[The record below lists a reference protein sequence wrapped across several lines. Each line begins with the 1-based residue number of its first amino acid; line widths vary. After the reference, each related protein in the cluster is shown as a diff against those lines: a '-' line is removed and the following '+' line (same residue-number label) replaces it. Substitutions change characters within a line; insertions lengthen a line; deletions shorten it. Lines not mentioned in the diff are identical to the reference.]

1 MAEVKD
7 IQEYRKKK
15 RNKEKKRTAIKIIIA
30 VVAVALV
37 VGFLALYE
45 TIFGESI
52 LLSLGLV
59 EAPKGYPVAITGST
73 PKNIIAFDEDVA
85 LITDTEVMVYNEYG
99 TLALQSGHNSTN
111 PCIRTNQNRGII
123 YDVGYYSYTLLNGTS
138 IVSSGEHDNQI
149 ISANVAS
156 NGSYALVSASSK
168 YLTELIVRTKNNT
181 QIASWRSV
189 NSYINAA
196 AFSEDCT
203 RVAAT
208 GLYSEGGLAKTT
220 LRILDLKN
228 EENPIVSDTEFSGS
242 AAIALTYLDNGN
254 ILLLCDDRAVITDRN
269 GKTLFNYTYAG
280 KLYYYNLNRYGAFI
294 VCEKEDEYT
303 ATMLY
308 DAKNAEASTRISK
321 QFKTAEHNEDRVYI
335 LENDVLKIYDRE
347 FNLIKERK
355 DLTDAI
361 GIACGKEETFLLSF
375 SQIEQIEQ
383 GEEDATR

>member
-15 RNKEKKRTAIKIIIA
+15 RKKEKKKTTIKIIIIA
-30 VVAVALV
+30 VAVLLV
-37 VGFLALYE
+37 ATFLALYE

-59 EAPKGYPVAITGST
+59 EAPKGYPVTITGGT

-85 LITDTEVMVYNEYG
+85 LITDTEVIIYDKYG
-99 TLALQSGHNSTN
+99 SLALQSGHNSTN
-111 PCIRTNQNRGII
+111 PCVRTNQNRGII

-168 YLTELIVRTKNNT
+168 YLTELIVRTKNDT

-189 NSYINAA
+189 NNYINAV
-196 AFSEDCT
+196 AFSNDAAY
-203 RVAAT
+203 VAAT
-208 GLYSEGGLAKTT
+208 ALYSEDGLAKTT

-228 EENPIVSDTEFSGS
+228 EQDPIVSDTEFSGS
-242 AAIALTYLDNGN
+242 ATIAITYLDNGN
-254 ILLLCDDRAVITDRN
+254 ILLLCDDRTIIADSN
-269 GKTLFNYTYAG
+269 GKPLFNYTYAG
-280 KLYYYNLNRYGAFI
+280 TLYYYNLNSHGAFV
-294 VCEKEDEYT
+294 VCEKDGEYT

-308 DAKNAEASTRISK
+308 DAKNAGASTKVSK
-321 QFKTAEHNEDRVYI
+321 EFKTAEHNADFVYV
-335 LENDVLKIYDRE
+335 LENDTLKIYDHN
-347 FNLIKERK
+347 FNLIGEKK

-361 GIACGKEETFLLSF
+361 GLACTENDTLLLTF
-375 SQIEQIEQ
+375 SQIQEIEQ
-383 GEEDATR
+383 GE

>member
-7 IQEYRKKK
+7 IQEYRKEK
-15 RNKEKKRTAIKIIIA
+15 RKKEKKRTAIKVIIA
-30 VVAVALV
+30 VAAVILV
-37 VGFLALYE
+37 VTFVALYE

-59 EAPKGYPVAITGST
+59 EAPKGYPVAITGGT
-73 PKNIIAFDEDVA
+73 PKNVVAFDEDVA

-111 PCIRTNQNRGII
+111 PCVRTNQNRGII

-138 IVSSGEHDNQI
+138 IVSSGEHDHQI

-181 QIASWRSV
+181 QIASWKSV
-189 NSYINAA
+189 NSYINAV
-196 AFSEDCT
+196 AFSEDST

-208 GLYSEGGLAKTT
+208 GLYSEDGLAKTT

-228 EENPIVSDTEFSGS
+228 EQNPIVSDNEFLGS
-242 AAIALTYLDNGN
+242 ATIAMTYLDNGN
-254 ILLLCDDRAVITDRN
+254 ILLLCDDRAIITDPN
-269 GKTLFNYTYAG
+269 GKSLFNYVYTG
-280 KLYYYNLNRYGAFI
+280 TLYYYNLNRYGAFI

-308 DAKNAEASTRISK
+308 DAKNAGASIKVSK
-321 QFKTAEHNEDRVYI
+321 QFKTAEHNANQVYI
-335 LENDVLKIYDRE
+335 LENDVLKVYDHN
-347 FNLIKERK
+347 FNLTGEHK

-361 GIACGKEETFLLSF
+361 GIACGKEDTFLLTF
-375 SQIEQIEQ
+375 SQIAQIEQ
-383 GEEDATR
+383 GEQDATR

>member
-15 RNKEKKRTAIKIIIA
+15 RKKEKKRTTIKIVVA

-59 EAPKGYPVAITGST
+59 EAPKGYPVAITGGT
-73 PKNIIAFDEDVA
+73 PKNVVAFNEDVA
-85 LITDTEVMVYNEYG
+85 LITDTEVMIYNEYG

-111 PCIRTNQNRGII
+111 PCVRTNQNRGII

-138 IVSSGEHDNQI
+138 LVLSGEHDNQI

-189 NSYINAA
+189 NSYINAV
-196 AFSEDCT
+196 AFSEDCS

-208 GLYSEGGLAKTT
+208 GLYSEDGLAKTT

-228 EENPIVSDTEFSGS
+228 EQNPIVSDTEFSGS

-254 ILLLCDDRAVITDRN
+254 ILLLCDDRAIITDQN
-269 GKTLFNYTYAG
+269 GKTLFSYTYTG
-280 KLYYYNLNRYGAFI
+280 KLYYYNINRYGAFV

-308 DAKNAEASTRISK
+308 DAKNAGASTKVSK
-321 QFKTAEHNEDRVYI
+321 QFKTAEHNANWVYI
-335 LENDVLKIYDRE
+335 LEDDILKIYDHD
-347 FNLIKERK
+347 FNLVEEQK

-361 GIACGKEETFLLSF
+361 GIACGKEQTFLLSF
-375 SQIEQIEQ
+375 SQIAQIEQ
-383 GEEDATR
+383 GEQNETR